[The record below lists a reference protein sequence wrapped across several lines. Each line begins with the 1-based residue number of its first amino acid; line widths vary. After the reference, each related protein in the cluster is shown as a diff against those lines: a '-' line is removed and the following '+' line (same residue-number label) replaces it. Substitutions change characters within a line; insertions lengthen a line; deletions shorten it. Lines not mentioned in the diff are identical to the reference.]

1 MVNARGS
8 ESRPAGFRLTRA
20 QLAPFRP
27 IYTGSHRLGRTT
39 MNKLP
44 IEQAH
49 DRDLRLSQVA
59 MQRAAQRAH
68 ELARA
73 TGTTIV
79 VSHDGVIEHLKPT
92 SQEISIPE

>member
-1 MVNARGS
+1 
-8 ESRPAGFRLTRA
+8 
-20 QLAPFRP
+20 
-27 IYTGSHRLGRTT
+27 
-39 MNKLP
+39 MNKQP

-59 MQRAAQRAH
+59 LQRAAQRAH
-68 ELARA
+68 DLAKA

-92 SQEISIPE
+92 PQENSTQK